1 MEVIKR
7 DGTHEM
13 VLFDKITDRIKS
25 LCDGITKNVDPVI
38 ISQKICSQIHDKIKT
53 KDIDEL
59 ASQTAIGMITMHPDY
74 GVLASRIVVSNLH
87 KGTSDDFS
95 NVMEKLY
102 KNDLISEELYNLSK
116 TYSNQIAE
124 TLDYK
129 KDYLFDYFGLKTL
142 ERSYLLKIDKVIQ
155 ERPQHMIM
163 RVSLGI
169 HGDDIENVIES
180 YKIMSDKYFT
190 HATPTLFNAGTKQP
204 QLSSCFLL
212 SLKEDSV
219 SGIFDTVKDCA
230 LISKWAGGIGVHIHN
245 VRGKNSLIKSSG
257 GSAHGII
264 PMLKVFNDTAKYIN
278 QSGKRAGSFAF
289 YLEPWHTDVF
299 AFLDIR
305 KNHGD
310 EDARARDLFTAM
322 WIPNLFMERVK
333 ANEKWSLMSP
343 DTSPGLAD
351 CHGEEFNKLYKQ
363 YESEGKYTKQV
374 NAQDLWFAILVSQI
388 ETGTPYI
395 LFKDACNEKSNQK
408 NLGTIKSSNLCSEII
423 EYSDKD
429 ETAVCNLASISLPS
443 FVLSEDDYDY
453 KKLEEVTRVVTRNLN
468 KVIDRN
474 FYPTPES
481 ERSNMRHRPI
491 GIGVQGLADTFI
503 KMKLPYES
511 DGAKLLNKLI
521 FETIYFA
528 ALTESCELAKTHG
541 PYESYDGSPSSKGKL
556 QFDLW
561 GKTPNSILNLDW
573 DGLKENIKKHG
584 LRNSLLLAQ
593 MPTASTSQILGNNES
608 IEPIM
613 SNIYNRRTLAGEFTI
628 VNKYLINE
636 LVKLGLWNDNMKDE
650 IIMNNGSIK
659 NIESIPDDMK
669 ELYKTAWEM
678 SQKHIIDMSAD
689 RGAYICQS
697 QSLNL
702 FMGEPTFKKLSS
714 MYFYAYN
721 SGLKTCVYYLRSQ
734 PKSQA
739 VKVNVPVKNKTAKR
753 KTSSP
758 KRANPVNQ
766 EDCEMCS
773 G

>member
-59 ASQTAIGMITMHPDY
+59 ASQTAIGMITVHPDY

-528 ALTESCELAKTHG
+528 ALTESCELAKIHG

-561 GKTPNSILNLDW
+561 GKTPNSTLNLDW

-753 KTSSP
+753 KSSSP
-758 KRANPVNQ
+758 KRANSVNQ

>member
-7 DGTHEM
+7 DGSREM
-13 VLFDKITDRIKS
+13 VFFDKITDRIKS

-38 ISQKICSQIHDKIKT
+38 ISQKICSQIHDEIRT
-53 KDIDEL
+53 KEIDEL
-59 ASQTAIGMITMHPDY
+59 ASQTAIGMVTIHPDY

-87 KGTSDDFS
+87 KGTSDNFTE
-95 NVMEKLY
+95 VVEKLY
-102 KNDLISEELYNLSK
+102 KNDLVSEELFNLSK
-116 TYSNQIAE
+116 TYSDKITD
-124 TLDYK
+124 TLDYN

-142 ERSYLLKIDKVIQ
+142 ERSYLLKINKVIQ

-245 VRGKNSLIKSSG
+245 VRGKNALIKSSG
-257 GSAHGII
+257 GAAHGII

-333 ANEKWSLMSP
+333 ANQKWSLMSP

-351 CHGEEFNKLYKQ
+351 CHGEEFNKLYKK

-443 FVLSEDDYDY
+443 FVLSETEYDY
-453 KKLEEVTRVVTRNLN
+453 NKLREVTRMVTRNLN

-528 ALTESCELAKTHG
+528 ALTESCELSKTYG
-541 PYESYDGSPSSKGKL
+541 TYESYDGSPSSKGKL

-561 GKTPNSILNLDW
+561 GKTPNSTLNLDW
-573 DGLKENIKKHG
+573 DGLKEDIKKHG

-636 LVKLGLWNDNMKDE
+636 LVDLGLWDDSMKDE

-659 NIESIPDDMK
+659 NIDNIPENMK

-739 VKVNVPVKNKTAKR
+739 VKVNVSVRKKPTKNK
-753 KTSSP
+753 S
-758 KRANPVNQ
+758 NNDNQ
-766 EDCEMCS
+766 EDCVMCS

>member
-7 DGTHEM
+7 DGSREM
-13 VLFDKITDRIKS
+13 VFFDKITYRIKS

-38 ISQKICSQIHDKIKT
+38 ISQKICSQIHDEIKT
-53 KDIDEL
+53 KEIDEL
-59 ASQTAIGMITMHPDY
+59 ASQTAIGMVTIHPDY

-87 KGTSDDFS
+87 KGTSDNFTE
-95 NVMEKLY
+95 VVEKLY
-102 KNDLISEELYNLSK
+102 KNDLVSEELFNLSK
-116 TYSNQIAE
+116 KYSDKITD
-124 TLDYK
+124 TLDYN

-142 ERSYLLKIDKVIQ
+142 ERSYLLKINKVIQ

-169 HGDDIENVIES
+169 HGDDIDNVIES

-245 VRGKNSLIKSSG
+245 VRGKNALIKSSG
-257 GSAHGII
+257 GAAHGII

-333 ANEKWSLMSP
+333 ANQKWSLMSP

-351 CHGEEFNKLYKQ
+351 CHGEEFNKLYKK

-443 FVLSEDDYDY
+443 FVLSETEYDY
-453 KKLEEVTRVVTRNLN
+453 NKLREVTRMVTRNLN
-468 KVIDRN
+468 KVIDKN
-474 FYPTPES
+474 YYPTPES

-528 ALTESCELAKTHG
+528 ALTESCELSKTYG
-541 PYESYDGSPSSKGKL
+541 TYESYDGSPSSKGKL

-561 GKTPNSILNLDW
+561 GKTPNSTLNLDW
-573 DGLKENIKKHG
+573 DGLKEDIKKHG

-636 LVKLGLWNDNMKDE
+636 LVDLGLWDDSMKDE

-659 NIESIPDDMK
+659 NIDNIPENMK

-739 VKVNVPVKNKTAKR
+739 VKVNVSVRKKPTKNK
-753 KTSSP
+753 S
-758 KRANPVNQ
+758 NNDDQ
-766 EDCEMCS
+766 EDCVMCS